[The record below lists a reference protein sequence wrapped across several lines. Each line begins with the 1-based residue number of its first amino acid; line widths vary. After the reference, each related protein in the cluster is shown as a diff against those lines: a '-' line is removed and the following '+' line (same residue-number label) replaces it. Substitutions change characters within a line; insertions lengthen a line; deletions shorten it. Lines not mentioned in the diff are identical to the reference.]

1 MVFYTWCSIEIR
13 LRLGGAGGAQN
24 LFASQAWTALIQP
37 QGLTFVCALS
47 DSTQARIECLPK
59 GYIYINR
66 LNCPSS
72 GAWKRLLKH
81 NQIQQGKP
89 SRCELVEKLKGG
101 QWQFCY
107 HVIISGFNSPA
118 PQSPAMIGAPW
129 AHSMSK
135 QCIGSMNHI

>member
-59 GYIYINR
+59 GCIYIY
-66 LNCPSS
+66 
-72 GAWKRLLKH
+72 K
-81 NQIQQGKP
+81 
-89 SRCELVEKLKGG
+89 
-101 QWQFCY
+101 
-107 HVIISGFNSPA
+107 
-118 PQSPAMIGAPW
+118 
-129 AHSMSK
+129 
-135 QCIGSMNHI
+135 